1 MRYLFAV
8 ALLTASLNGAPRL
21 LWRDPGAIERLNL
34 AAGPGGAARAPK
46 PPFRFIREDSSGTSP
61 KVQVRDRTGA
71 RWSVKW
77 GEEVKAETFASRLAW
92 AAGYFVEPVYYVR
105 SGRIA
110 GVRNL
115 GRADRFVDKRGYF
128 RDARFELIDPSR
140 RYLQTVGWTWEQ
152 NPFVGTRQLNGL
164 KILLMFT
171 SNWDNKDARDATS
184 NTAIVLEGAGEER
197 RSVYMVTD
205 WGGSMGKWGNFFTR
219 EKWNCD
225 AYAKQSP
232 DFIKSVEEGEVKFGF
247 SGKHDDEFKDEIGV
261 DDVRWIMQYLGRISD
276 AQIRSALRA
285 SGASRHEE
293 QCFARAMRLR
303 IRQLRQVARL

>member
-1 MRYLFAV
+1 MRYLLVLAMM
-8 ALLTASLNGAPRL
+8 AISMHGAPRL
-21 LWRDPGAIERLNL
+21 LWRDPGRIERLNL
-34 AAGPGGAARAPK
+34 AAGPGGEARAPK

-61 KVQVRDRTGA
+61 KVHVRDRTGA

-92 AAGYFVEPVYYVR
+92 ATGYFVEPVYYVR
-105 SGRIA
+105 RGRIS
-110 GVRNL
+110 GVRGL

-140 RYLQTVGWTWEQ
+140 RYLQTIGWTWEQ
-152 NPFVGTRQLNGL
+152 NPFVGTRELNGL

-184 NTAIVLEGAGEER
+184 NTAIVVEGAGEER
-197 RSVYMVTD
+197 PALYMVTD

-219 EKWNCD
+219 EKWDCD

-232 DFIKSVEEGEVKFGF
+232 DFIRAVKEGDVKFGF
-247 SGKHDDEFKDEIGV
+247 TGKHDGEFKDEIGV
-261 DDVRWIMQYLGRISD
+261 RDVRWIMRYLGRISD
-276 AQIRSALRA
+276 RQIRSALRA
-285 SGASRHEE
+285 SGASPHEE

-303 IRQLRQVARL
+303 LRQMRQVARL